1 MCPAVESQRMS
12 KSPKSGGTPET
23 FGKCTNCGSIYS
35 VQCGDDGDMRPV
47 GTDGACACGNDEF
60 APPEIE

>member
-1 MCPAVESQRMS
+1 MS

-23 FGKCTNCGSIYS
+23 FGKCTDCGSIYS
-35 VQCGDDGDMRPV
+35 VQYGDDGDMRPV

-60 APPEIE
+60 APPKIE